1 MIQSF
6 ENLTMLTSTEP
17 PTPQLSSLEVYALIK
32 QDLDRVEEMFTRCI
46 SSDIQLMRHIGQY
59 LQKTG
64 GKRVRPALLLLA
76 TQVVTGK
83 VTDSTIRMA
92 TVMEFL
98 HTATLVHD
106 DIIDDAEIRR
116 GNPSVKAKWGNDIA
130 VLAGD
135 WLYMSAFEITLQE
148 RCFEILDILTRVTRQ
163 MTEGEL
169 IQLTQCGRVEITEAE
184 YLDIVYRKTAY
195 LLSACCEIGAI
206 LAGASPIQQEIMR
219 NFGLK
224 IGIAFQLAD
233 DLLDFTSTN
242 EKLGKPAASDLR
254 EGKLTLPI
262 IYLCENS
269 PKEVVEKIRKV
280 VEEKEYLSVARDE
293 VISLVE
299 SSGALARAR
308 KELSRYANE
317 AQTLVMGLPESVY
330 RQALVSISSFI
341 INREN

>member
-1 MIQSF
+1 
-6 ENLTMLTSTEP
+6 MLTSTQK

-32 QDLDRVEEMFTRCI
+32 SDLDRVEEMFTRQI
-46 SSDIQLMRHIGQY
+46 GSDVQLMRHIGQY

-64 GKRVRPALLLLA
+64 GKRVRPALLLLTSQA
-76 TQVVTGK
+76 IGAK
-83 VTDSTIRMA
+83 VNENIVRMA

-106 DIIDDAEIRR
+106 DIIDDANVRR
-116 GNPSVKAKWGNDIA
+116 SNPSVKAQWGNDIA

-169 IQLTQCGRVEITEAE
+169 IQLTQCGRVEITETE
-184 YLDIVYRKTAY
+184 YLDIVHRKTAY
-195 LLSACCEIGAI
+195 LISACCEIGAI
-206 LAGASPIQQEIMR
+206 LAGASPTQQEIMR
-219 NFGLK
+219 SFGLK

-254 EGKLTLPI
+254 EGKLTLPV
-262 IYLCENS
+262 IYLCEVS
-269 PKEVVEKIRKV
+269 KEDVLEKIRKIV
-280 VEEKEYLSVARDE
+280 KEGEYLSVARDE
-293 VISLVE
+293 VVSLVE
-299 SSGALARAR
+299 SSGALARSR
-308 KELSRYANE
+308 KELLRYANE
-317 AQTLVMGLPESVY
+317 AQALVMNLPENIY

-341 INREN
+341 ISREN

>member
-1 MIQSF
+1 
-6 ENLTMLTSTEP
+6 MLTSTEP
-17 PTPQLSSLEVYALIK
+17 PSPQLSSLELYTLIK
-32 QDLDRVEEMFTRCI
+32 QDLDRVEEMFTRYI
-46 SSDIQLMRHIGQY
+46 SSDAQLMTHIGQY

-64 GKRVRPALLLLA
+64 GKRVRPALLLLSSQA
-76 TQVVTGK
+76 IGSK
-83 VTDSTIRMA
+83 VTENIIRMA
-92 TVMEFL
+92 AVMEFL

-106 DIIDDAEIRR
+106 DIIDDADTRR
-116 GNPSVKAKWGNDIA
+116 SNPSVKAQWGNDIA

-169 IQLTQCGRVEITEAE
+169 IQLTQCGRVEITETE
-184 YLDIVYRKTAY
+184 YLDIIFRKTAY
-195 LLSACCEIGAI
+195 LISACCEIGAI
-206 LAGASPIQQEIMR
+206 LAGASPTQQEIMR

-224 IGIAFQLAD
+224 IGVAFQLAD

-262 IYLCENS
+262 IYLCEKS
-269 PKEVVEKIRKV
+269 PEDVLEKIRKV
-280 VEEKEYLSVARDE
+280 IKEGEYSSVARDE
-293 VISLVE
+293 IIDLVE
-299 SSGALARAR
+299 SSGALSRSR
-308 KELSRYANE
+308 KELLRYASE
-317 AQTLVMGLPESVY
+317 AQALVMGLPENIY

-341 INREN
+341 ISREN

>member
-1 MIQSF
+1 
-6 ENLTMLTSTEP
+6 MLTSTQQ
-17 PTPQLSSLEVYALIK
+17 TLQLSNLEVYALIK
-32 QDLDRVEEMFTRCI
+32 PDLDRVEEMFTRQI
-46 SSDIQLMRHIGQY
+46 SSDVQLMKHIGQY

-64 GKRVRPALLLLA
+64 GKRVRPALLLLTA
-76 TQVVTGK
+76 QAIGAEVNENIV
-83 VTDSTIRMA
+83 RMA

-106 DIIDDAEIRR
+106 DIIDDADIRR
-116 GNPSVKAKWGNDIA
+116 GSPSVKAEWGNDIA

-169 IQLTQCGRVEITEAE
+169 IQLTQCGRVEITETE
-184 YLDIVYRKTAY
+184 YLDIIHRKTAY
-195 LLSACCEIGAI
+195 LISACCEIGAI
-206 LAGASPIQQEIMR
+206 LAGASPTQQEIMR

-224 IGIAFQLAD
+224 IGTAFQLAD

-262 IYLCENS
+262 IYLREES
-269 PKEVVEKIRKV
+269 GEEVLEKLRKV
-280 VEEKEYLSVARDE
+280 IKEGEYLSVARCE
-293 VISLVE
+293 IVALVE
-299 SSGALARAR
+299 SSGALSRSR
-308 KELSRYANE
+308 KELLRYANE
-317 AQTLVMGLPESVY
+317 AQALVMDLPENIY

-341 INREN
+341 INRES